1 METSSEETIKEQGPW
16 EEEDSKQREAN
27 SKISE
32 DSNQLWG
39 DSNQVWGANNQV
51 WGANN
56 QVWGANNQVW
66 EGIQLEVTKKECEA
80 EVKQTT
86 EEQGH
91 RLIEGTTSEL
101 H

>member
-56 QVWGANNQVW
+56 QVW

>member
-51 WGANN
+51 W
-56 QVWGANNQVW
+56 